1 MYFQKL
7 PKNPWYTIYT
17 IFRCFLSP
25 PPAKF
30 LFFTLAMKV
39 EKIASIAYRIDYQW
53 QIAYQIAY
61 FSKKSRTKTENRV
74 PKTLKS
80 DKNL

>member
-1 MYFQKL
+1 MYSQKPQKSLTKNPHQKL

-39 EKIASIAYRIDYQW
+39 KKIASIAYRIDYQ
-53 QIAYQIAY
+53 
-61 FSKKSRTKTENRV
+61 
-74 PKTLKS
+74 
-80 DKNL
+80 

>member
-1 MYFQKL
+1 MYSQKPQKPQKALTNNPPQKL

-39 EKIASIAYRIDYQW
+39 EKIASIAYRIDYQ
-53 QIAYQIAY
+53 
-61 FSKKSRTKTENRV
+61 
-74 PKTLKS
+74 
-80 DKNL
+80 